1 LAIAEEER
9 AVAAQATLEGMNL
22 VEDDAKADRVIAASA
37 WIANWREASEAKV
50 EDGTA
55 AAAVAETVASNVASA
70 KQWVADWRG
79 RTLTAKAAVPM
90 FVSLP
95 DVAEVGT
102 SREDESFFTEEELN
116 DRTPSLV
123 HAHVQG
129 ASQGAE
135 AEQAAAAS
143 QSIAS
148 SRQSQ
153 ASASAAAPAAEDETT
168 RRMVAA
174 ASQWIANWRQ
184 AFVRQ
189 QEAEA
194 AAALAS
200 RQESAQEWIENWR
213 ASTAAL
219 AIAEEERAVAAQ
231 ATLEGM
237 NLVEDD
243 AKADRVIAASAW
255 IANWREASEAKVI
268 LEDGTAAA
276 AVSLTSA
283 QAAASSVAPIQDA
296 PAPINV
302 DALRWA
308 GESSAADVS
317 VDVDAL
323 RWVGEDTSAPY
334 PAAPAAPSPPAPAVN
349 VDALRWAGEEEGTV
363 LPRLTR
369 PLAPNTVDNMR
380 RLRDVVSTQERRAL
394 RRQIEMAEAPPMP
407 SAPPTP
413 SLAVTIQR
421 IVRLVAE
428 SLLFLVVAIVG
439 RITAFVQGSG
449 RPKAA

>member
-1 LAIAEEER
+1 
-9 AVAAQATLEGMNL
+9 M
-22 VEDDAKADRVIAASA
+22 
-37 WIANWREASEAKV
+37 
-50 EDGTA
+50 
-55 AAAVAETVASNVASA
+55 AETVESNVASA
-70 KQWVADWRG
+70 KQWVVDWRE
-79 RTLTAKAAVPM
+79 RILKAAVPM
-90 FVSLP
+90 VVSLP

-102 SREDESFFTEEELN
+102 SREDESFFTEEELT

-200 RQESAQEWIENWR
+200 RQESAQQWIKNWR

-243 AKADRVIAASAW
+243 AKADRVVAASAW
-255 IANWREASEAKVI
+255 IANWREASEAKVV
-268 LEDGTAAA
+268 DVGTAVA

-283 QAAASSVAPIQDA
+283 QAAASSVAPIKDA
-296 PAPINV
+296 PGPINV
-302 DALRWA
+302 DALRWT

>member
-1 LAIAEEER
+1 MVRRSACVIKPPRGASLLAARPLRSQPTRVLRRREAGTRCNARNGVDGAHNIVSAER
-9 AVAAQATLEGMNL
+9 RQVAASIGLLASQLSVKWAAVAAEVSDAPQA
-22 VEDDAKADRVIAASA
+22 DAAS
-37 WIANWREASEAKV
+37 
-50 EDGTA
+50 
-55 AAAVAETVASNVASA
+55 
-70 KQWVADWRG
+70 VAD
-79 RTLTAKAAVPM
+79 
-90 FVSLP
+90 SLP
-95 DVAEVGT
+95 FALFLMPVVYGLYSIFSVGT
-102 SREDESFFTEEELN
+102 STEDERTEKMMALERHE
-116 DRTPSLV
+116 
-123 HAHVQG
+123 
-129 ASQGAE
+129 
-135 AEQAAAAS
+135 
-143 QSIAS
+143 
-148 SRQSQ
+148 
-153 ASASAAAPAAEDETT
+153 
-168 RRMVAA
+168 
-174 ASQWIANWRQ
+174 

-243 AKADRVIAASAW
+243 AKADRVVAASAW
-255 IANWREASEAKVI
+255 IANWREASEAKVV
-268 LEDGTAAA
+268 DVGTAVA

-283 QAAASSVAPIQDA
+283 QAAASSVAPIKDA
-296 PAPINV
+296 PGPINV
-302 DALRWA
+302 DALRWT

>member
-1 LAIAEEER
+1 
-9 AVAAQATLEGMNL
+9 M
-22 VEDDAKADRVIAASA
+22 
-37 WIANWREASEAKV
+37 
-50 EDGTA
+50 
-55 AAAVAETVASNVASA
+55 AETVESNVASA
-70 KQWVADWRG
+70 KQWVVDWRE
-79 RTLTAKAAVPM
+79 RILKAAVPM
-90 FVSLP
+90 VVSLP

-102 SREDESFFTEEELN
+102 SREDESFFTEEELT

-243 AKADRVIAASAW
+243 AKADRVVAASAW
-255 IANWREASEAKVI
+255 IANWREASEAKVV
-268 LEDGTAAA
+268 DVGTAVA